1 MKLRELVKQ
10 IWRIIEGPAHTVWL
24 GQDPILLSRIKE
36 AVELYSRLPFEST
49 TWWDGTSGRFLRFKT
64 ELWPKDEDEIPLFS
78 TVIIRSIQEYF
89 WRLGENPSIIIIPDP
104 GERGQVW
111 IQGYYGH
118 TWIQNQELAE
128 WYTRLTT
135 AERSRAIEQITGLR
149 DKALEQEL
157 ATIKEIDSR
166 IQRKGAEK
174 YET

>member
-1 MKLRELVKQ
+1 V
-10 IWRIIEGPAHTVWL
+10 
-24 GQDPILLSRIKE
+24 LLNRIKD
-36 AVELYSRLPFEST
+36 AVRSYSKLPPEST
-49 TWWDGTSGRFLRFKT
+49 TWWNGTTGTFLRFKT
-64 ELWPKDEDEIPLFS
+64 ELWPKDDDDIPLFS
-78 TVIIRSIQEYF
+78 TVIIRSIQEHF
-89 WRLGENPSIIIIPDP
+89 WRLGENPSIVIIPDS

-111 IQGYYGH
+111 IQGYFGH
-118 TWIQNQELAE
+118 TWIQNQELAA

-135 AERSRAIEQITGLR
+135 AERSRAIEQITGIR